1 MATFDCE
8 AARRRAHGVAAEG
21 VALLANAI
29 NACANPDVGYRYDG
43 AAQRRFR
50 AIVADLVDLIE
61 AGGIAAT
68 PLGAARGDE
77 AFRRFLADV
86 TSGGDG
92 NA

>member
-1 MATFDCE
+1 MATFNCNIT
-8 AARRRAHGVAAEG
+8 RRRAHRVAAEG

-61 AGGIAAT
+61 VGGIAAT
-68 PLGAARGDE
+68 RFGAARDDK
-77 AFRRFLADV
+77 AFQRFLSDV
-86 TSGGDG
+86 TRGGDG